1 VAQNAKFELA
11 WLDRCGLDLHDVLV
25 WDTMLAEW
33 VVLGNRK
40 LPKDLGSTC
49 KRYGIEGKEDVVGGM
64 IKLGIN
70 PLSIPKKLLESY
82 CFEDVRATKDL
93 FLAQRQSIIER
104 EQLHLVYSRCLLTP
118 VLTDIEKQGIYLD
131 SEEVYKEYESVTA
144 EKQEAERKLEEFGTI
159 NWNSR
164 QQVAE
169 LLYDKLGFE
178 ELKDRKGNPIRTESG
193 QRGTNV
199 ATLSGL
205 RANSKEQREFLE
217 AYAKLAKL
225 NTKLSKTLEFFR
237 TICAEYGSTFYG
249 VFNQGSTGTHRLSSS
264 GRPVEGSDGVR
275 YSAQLQNIPREY
287 KRFVKPREE
296 GWSIVESDGSQI
308 EFRVA
313 ADMGNDEVAYD
324 EISNGVDI
332 HSFTAQVLTEAGEPT
347 SRQGAKASTFAPLY
361 GGGGKTKAQ
370 NAYCEFFKN
379 KYQGIF
385 KTQTSWTHDVL
396 RSGELRTPYGMIF
409 YWPGTTVRRSGYID
423 NTTSIF
429 NYPIQG
435 MATAEIIPI
444 VLISLWHKF
453 KGHNIRIILTVHDSI
468 VMEVGPDVD
477 REWLNDTIARAFT
490 EDVYNYLDR
499 VYNYTMWVPLGMETK
514 EGPAWGS
521 GTGRK
526 AKMYPDERRG
536 EIVWQ

>member
-1 VAQNAKFELA
+1 MQ
-11 WLDRCGLDLHDVLV
+11 
-25 WDTMLAEW
+25 
-33 VVLGNRK
+33 
-40 LPKDLGSTC
+40 LPK
-49 KRYGIEGKEDVVGGM
+49 GGVE
-64 IKLGIN
+64 LTT
-70 PLSIPKKLLESY
+70 LLEHK
-82 CFEDVRATKDL
+82 V
-93 FLAQRQSIIER
+93 
-104 EQLHLVYSRCLLTP
+104 
-118 VLTDIEKQGIYLD
+118 
-131 SEEVYKEYESVTA
+131 
-144 EKQEAERKLEEFGTI
+144 
-159 NWNSR
+159 
-164 QQVAE
+164 
-169 LLYDKLGFE
+169 
-178 ELKDRKGNPIRTESG
+178 
-193 QRGTNV
+193 
-199 ATLSGL
+199 
-205 RANSKEQREFLE
+205 
-217 AYAKLAKL
+217 
-225 NTKLSKTLEFFR
+225 
-237 TICAEYGSTFYG
+237 
-249 VFNQGSTGTHRLSSS
+249 
-264 GRPVEGSDGVR
+264 
-275 YSAQLQNIPREY
+275 
-287 KRFVKPREE
+287 
-296 GWSIVESDGSQI
+296 
-308 EFRVA
+308 
-313 ADMGNDEVAYD
+313 
-324 EISNGVDI
+324 
-332 HSFTAQVLTEAGEPT
+332 
-347 SRQGAKASTFAPLY
+347 Y

-526 AKMYPDERRG
+526 AKMYPDERQG